1 MKQHNTL
8 VALAACPKTEFRL
21 LGALTQQKRFPVP
34 ADFVVVA
41 PQPLGATEGFEV
53 LQVVDPKIITEDG
66 HYNLSRA
73 RNLSCAYASQA
84 GYDFLIVGDADSV
97 FTKIPHNEEMRKVRL
112 AQSMVSFMGKGEGNV
127 AEFRPTCARHVS
139 WFVMHHSVFSR
150 SNLWDEGFS
159 GWGYE
164 DIAFYARQWY
174 GMNYRTT
181 GCGVEA
187 VHLWH
192 EIPTSRGP
200 ETEKNRQ
207 RCKEYIDW
215 MIDKYGPF
223 DRVAY
228 KELFGEEHK

>member
-1 MKQHNTL
+1 MKRHNTL
-8 VALAACPKTEFRL
+8 VAIAACPKTEFRL
-21 LGALTQQKRFPVP
+21 LGSMTQQRRFPVP

-41 PQPLGATEGFEV
+41 PQPLGATEGFDV
-53 LQVVDPKIITEDG
+53 LQAVDDKLIKDG

-73 RNLSCAYASQA
+73 RNISCAYASQM

-97 FTKIPHNEEMRKVRL
+97 FTKIPHNEEMRKVRM
-112 AQSMVSFMGKGEGNV
+112 AQALVSFMGQNDGP
-127 AEFRPTCARHVS
+127 AEFRPAAAKFVS
-139 WFVMHHSVFSR
+139 WYIMHHSVFCR
-150 SNLWDEGFS
+150 SNLWDEGFN

-200 ETEKNRQ
+200 ETVENRR

-215 MIDKYGPF
+215 MADKYGKF
-223 DRVAY
+223 DQKLYA
-228 KELFGEEHK
+228 ELF